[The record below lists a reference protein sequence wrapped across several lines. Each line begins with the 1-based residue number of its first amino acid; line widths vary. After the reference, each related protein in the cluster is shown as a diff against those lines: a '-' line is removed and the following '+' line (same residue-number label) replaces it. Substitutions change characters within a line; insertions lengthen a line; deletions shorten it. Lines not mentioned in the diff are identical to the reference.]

1 MNNNE
6 VICNYLVRDNEIEEL
21 KKRGY
26 DSSYHI
32 ATYDEYI
39 KLAYEHIKD
48 YLNHLIF
55 KRDEYVVYEIFDLLE
70 QCALITDEREKI
82 TAIKNYVLEIVK
94 LYKMDLNKIYE
105 IKLSLNNKKGDY
117 HKKIVLEKY
126 WKNLEIDPQ
135 FIEYIEEDPFKYF
148 KKVRE
153 AAGLSTKDMIELVT
167 KHFPDTELTEETLN
181 YIENPINF
189 NNLDDYYRLVIELMI
204 VIIDEDIFKEVIQ
217 LIEEIQKMVPTRNS
231 SSHNEVFYYYKESLE
246 DLARK
251 NSKCNVSE

>member
-39 KLAYEHIKD
+39 KLVYQHIKD

-126 WKNLEIDPQ
+126 WENSEIHPEFRE
-135 FIEYIEEDPFKYF
+135 FIENNPDKYF
-148 KKVRE
+148 KKIRE
-153 AAGLSTKDMIELVT
+153 VVGFSTKDMIELVT
-167 KHFPDTELTEETLN
+167 KHFPDTDLTEETLN

-189 NNLDDYYRLVIELMI
+189 NNLDDYNRLVIELMI

-217 LIEEIQKMVPTRNS
+217 LIKEIQKMVPTRNS